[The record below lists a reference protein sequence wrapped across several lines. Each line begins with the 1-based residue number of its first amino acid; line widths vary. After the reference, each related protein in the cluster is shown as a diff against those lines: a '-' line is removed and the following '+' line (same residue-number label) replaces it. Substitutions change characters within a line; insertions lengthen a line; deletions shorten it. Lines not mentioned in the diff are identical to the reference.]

1 MSLCFEGKAGWSS
14 VACVRMEQMRAVQ
27 YEYACPLSLAMTP
40 LGTAM
45 GNDPWLWILVGGP
58 QVSKQVEGNVLC
70 QT

>member
-45 GNDPWLWILVGGP
+45 GNDP
-58 QVSKQVEGNVLC
+58 
-70 QT
+70 